1 MFIAFIAPFAS
12 TILTSLK
19 RALRK
24 KRQGTAAAILYK
36 ASPLDYIH
44 SITVTGIFL
53 LMYLMLLVYKQDEIT
68 VVLNKIGSLSVEA
81 QRELYDWLKAD
92 LIAA

>member
-1 MFIAFIAPFAS
+1 
-12 TILTSLK
+12 
-19 RALRK
+19 
-24 KRQGTAAAILYK
+24 
-36 ASPLDYIH
+36 
-44 SITVTGIFL
+44 
-53 LMYLMLLVYKQDEIT
+53 MYLMLLVYKQDEIT